1 MSNVLTL
8 IANPLAR
15 NLDDSTI
22 AGAREALAATGA
34 TVSDHTG
41 WLAPAIACDVAF
53 TGGDVQT
60 AVAEQLA
67 GARIDVVAQPVDGRR
82 KKLLVSDMESTVVTN
97 EFINEIAEAAG
108 VGAQVAAITARTIA
122 GEIEFAA
129 SLKER
134 VAMLAGLPV
143 AALERAFE
151 TMTAMPGA
159 RALIATMTAHGA
171 HTALVS
177 GGFTTFSAR
186 VRTALGFDSDYA
198 NHLEVAAQHLT
209 GALVPPII
217 DRAGKL
223 ARLDA
228 LCGELRITRDQAMA
242 VGDGANDM
250 DMLAAAG
257 MGVAFHAIPAAAD
270 VARARINHGDLTA
283 LLYMQGY
290 HARDIR
296 ST

>member
-22 AGAREALAATGA
+22 AGAREALAAAGA
-34 TVSDHTG
+34 TVSDDIC
-41 WLAPAIACDVAF
+41 WLAPAIACDVEF
-53 TGGDVQT
+53 TGGDVKA
-60 AVAEQLA
+60 AVEAQLA
-67 GARIDVVAQPVDGRR
+67 GAAIDVVIQPDAGRR
-82 KKLLVSDMESTVVTN
+82 KGLLVTDMESTVVTN

-129 SLKER
+129 SLRER

-143 AALERAFE
+143 AALDRAFE
-151 TMTAMPGA
+151 NMTAMPGA

-177 GGFTTFSAR
+177 GGFTVFSAH
-186 VRTALGFDSDYA
+186 VRTALGFDCHYA
-198 NHLEVAAQHLT
+198 NQLEIAAHHLT
-209 GALVPPII
+209 GALIPPLI

-223 ARLDA
+223 SRLDA
-228 LCGELRITRDQAMA
+228 LCVDLKLTRDQAMA

-257 MGVAFHAIPAAAD
+257 MGVAFHAEPI
-270 VARARINHGDLTA
+270 VARAAQVSINHGDLTA

-290 HARDIR
+290 HARNIR
-296 ST
+296 IA